1 MQGVLCE
8 AYRAG
13 AVRMAGKTMVKW
25 QDMLLRMEELD
36 ALDSGY
42 LGEGGKAG
50 EPLDVPML
58 RRRRAVFWSRGG
70 MRCREHVP

>member
-1 MQGVLCE
+1 MRGVLCEACRARRAVQGVLCE

-36 ALDSGY
+36 ALDSIW
-42 LGEGGKAG
+42 ERVEKQ
-50 EPLDVPML
+50 ESP
-58 RRRRAVFWSRGG
+58 
-70 MRCREHVP
+70 